1 MKLQYLGHA
10 SFRIISDMGTTV
22 VCDPF
27 KGDWVGFDMAR
38 VRCDVVTI
46 SHHHGDHDCMDGII
60 GSPAE
65 LDVEIACAADD
76 IAIESISTFHDGEKG
91 AKRGKNLVFTFLV
104 DGIKVVHMGDVGCLD
119 ENVVAKIKNC
129 DVLLLPVG
137 GTFTVD
143 AEGAKWYVD
152 QVQPRI
158 VVPMHY
164 KTAEHNFDVDGVD
177 KFLALFDNSQVTRS
191 QSDTLILDDAPDN
204 ETVKIVT
211 LQRFVD

>member
-10 SFRIISDMGTTV
+10 SFRIISEMGTTV
-22 VCDPF
+22 VCDPY
-27 KGDWVGFDMAR
+27 KSDWVGFDMAR

-46 SHHHGDHDCMDGII
+46 SHHHGDHDCMDSIL

-76 IAIESISTFHDGEKG
+76 IAIESISTFHDDEKG

-104 DGIKVVHMGDVGCLD
+104 DGIKVVHMGDVGCFD
-119 ENVVAKIKNC
+119 QNVVDKIKHC
-129 DVLLLPVG
+129 DVLLIPVG

-143 AEGAKWYVD
+143 AAGAKRYVD
-152 QVQPRI
+152 EVQPKI

-164 KTAEHNFDVDGVD
+164 KTEEHNFDVDGVD
-177 KFLALFDNSQVTRS
+177 KFLALFDSANVTRS

-204 ETVKIVT
+204 ANVKVIT

>member
-27 KGDWVGFDMAR
+27 NGDWVGFEMPR

-46 SHHHGDHDCMDGII
+46 SHHHGDHDCMDSIV

-65 LDVEIACAADD
+65 LDLEIACAADD
-76 IAIESISTFHDGEKG
+76 VAIESISTFHDDEKG
-91 AKRGKNLVFTFLV
+91 AKRGNNLVFTFLV

-119 ENVVAKIKNC
+119 EQVVARVKHC

-143 AEGAKWYVD
+143 ADGAKWYVD
-152 QVQPRI
+152 QIQPKI

-177 KFLALFDNSQVTRS
+177 RFLDLFDHSQVERS
-191 QSDTLILDDAPDN
+191 QSDTLVLDDVPSNDA
-204 ETVKIVT
+204 VKVIT

>member
-10 SFRIISDMGTTV
+10 SFRIISDLGTTV

-46 SHHHGDHDCMDGII
+46 SHHHADHDCMDSIV

-76 IAIESISTFHDGEKG
+76 VAIESISTFHDGENG

-119 ENVVAKIKNC
+119 EKVVAKIKNC

-152 QVQPRI
+152 QVHPKI

-177 KFLALFDNSQVTRS
+177 KFLAMFDNAQVTRS